1 VKSTSILLA
10 DYHAIVRRGLRG
22 LLESEPG
29 WKVAAEA
36 SSGRDAVRKTGE
48 LHPDI
53 VIVNIN
59 LPDMNG
65 FDAARLILENW
76 PQSQVLITAMHDAD
90 DLMEKAHAVGA
101 HACVLKS
108 DAEQDL
114 IKAISAILQNTALV
128 NPDTAKSDEEPN
140 RRQKSSR
147 KKLDG
152 TELSPREKEIVQLLA
167 DGHSNK
173 AVAARLG
180 VSVRTVENH
189 RAKIMRKLKLHSFSE
204 LVRHAIRNKITEL

>member
-1 VKSTSILLA
+1 MKSTSILLA
-10 DYHAIVRRGLRG
+10 DHHAIVRRGLRA
-22 LLESEPG
+22 LLEGEPG
-29 WKVAAEA
+29 WKVVAEA
-36 SSGRDAVRKTGE
+36 NSGRDAVRKTGE
-48 LHPDI
+48 LQPDI

-59 LPDMNG
+59 MPDMNG
-65 FDAARLILENW
+65 LDAAGLILESW
-76 PQSQVLITAMHDAD
+76 PQCRVLITTMHDAG
-90 DLMEKAHAVGA
+90 DLLEKAHAAGA
-101 HACVLKS
+101 HACALTS

-114 IKAISAILQNTALV
+114 IKAVSTILQNKASV
-128 NPDTAKSDEEPN
+128 NPDVTKSDEGHH

-147 KKLDG
+147 KKLDSN
-152 TELSPREKEIVQLLA
+152 ELSPREKQIVQLLA